1 MDLPKL
7 RFRILCTSLLILF
20 PVTLV
25 AQDDAQLKW
34 IETKDQWGQ
43 VLFCQAIYKM
53 SEVKTRLYS
62 FDVEQCE
69 KAGQL
74 MINEASRYPKQGQVQ
89 MKAQAEQH
97 AFLLSRNTSE
107 PYHSVV
113 ACREYCKELVENQGS
128 ISD

>member
-1 MDLPKL
+1 MYLPKL
-7 RFRILCTSLLILF
+7 RFRILCTTLLVLL
-20 PVTLV
+20 PVPLV
-25 AQDDAQLKW
+25 AQGDSQLNW
-34 IETKDQWGQ
+34 TETKNQWGQ

-53 SEVKTRLYS
+53 PEVKTRLYE

-74 MINEASRYPKQGQVQ
+74 MIDEVGRYPKQGQVQ

-113 ACREYCKELVENQGS
+113 ACREFCRELVENQDS